1 MEFQFLKVKMEKKI
15 FYHDVINELNNNIVV
30 QMYPEGSLWPYY
42 VKIRDLKER
51 TETMMKEKINENID
65 IIL

>member
-1 MEFQFLKVKMEKKI
+1 
-15 FYHDVINELNNNIVV
+15 
-30 QMYPEGSLWPYY
+30 MYPEGSLWPYY